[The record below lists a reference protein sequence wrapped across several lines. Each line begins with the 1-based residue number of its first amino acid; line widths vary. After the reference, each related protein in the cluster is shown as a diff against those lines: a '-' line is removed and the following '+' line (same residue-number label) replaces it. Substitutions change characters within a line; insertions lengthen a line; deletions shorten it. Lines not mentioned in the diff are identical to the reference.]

1 MAPSEDGGKEI
12 SMRRKQKG
20 ALALSVIL
28 ASSLSAPSIAM
39 AADTT
44 TLETNQIEVS
54 AEANTAAAEQPE
66 APASNE
72 QPAAAAPSEQPAAS
86 ASSEQPAAAAPSEQ
100 PATPVSN
107 LASNQQAGDHSAGN
121 ADANDLG
128 SSAKSGVDAD
138 SSDTSTVSESA
149 ENDALSSEQSQ
160 EAENNAGEE
169 LKDQQKEAHK
179 SFKEPPVDQKTTA
192 PNKVDEVVRDD
203 NKQGT
208 DISIKANMT
217 VPFFGNW
224 SLADSTASI
233 KHEDANNDKKT
244 LGDVS
249 VDFKNTALGDVN
261 AGDLVVKGDMSM
273 EEDTAKDAAHNVEKD
288 LKYDIKSDL
297 DVSAI
302 HTAIEKSES
311 MLNEKI
317 KFLLGNDA
325 AKSTYVNH
333 LETGLRSTF
342 VFGSGLNGEFYVPV
356 SLEDA
361 QAHYILSSA
370 DDHPLIYRI
379 NYANS
384 KFAKEKV
391 IIIMDLDLTHVN
403 EQKNS
408 YGTPKN
414 GHKELYGEKGVMENF
429 NHKDDEYD
437 PPSGN
442 STYDTSTFGNFK
454 QLITSSAQKI
464 SLLLKDVM
472 FHSAT
477 GNRATTENDTETR
490 TTTEGSIEGTLVGY
504 MKADVGHSHV
514 KGNVSYVWGAMQ
526 EADGKDVNA
535 TGDHENHVMLSVS
548 FTETTPKNIPSTPDS
563 PSTPDTPSTLDTPT
577 TPEKPSTPSVK
588 KPSTTH
594 KKVTQTTNVVT
605 ESKMP
610 ESPATGDTS
619 NLYLWFLSMI
629 ASFGVCVTGMIHLG
643 KKKSSRFH
651 D

>member
-1 MAPSEDGGKEI
+1 
-12 SMRRKQKG
+12 MRRKQKG

-54 AEANTAAAEQPE
+54 AEANTAAAEQPAAPVTDE
-66 APASNE
+66 QPAAPASNE
-72 QPAAAAPSEQPAAS
+72 QPAALVTNEQPAAP
-86 ASSEQPAAAAPSEQ
+86 ASSEQPAA
-100 PATPVSN
+100 PVSEP
-107 LASNQQAGDHSAGN
+107 ASNYQAVDSSTETAG
-121 ADANDLG
+121 ANDPE
-128 SSAKSGVDAD
+128 SSAKSSADVDN
-138 SSDTSTVSESA
+138 SDASNSSESA
-149 ENDALSSEQSQ
+149 ERDSFSSEQSQ
-160 EAENNAGEE
+160 EAGDNAGEVQ
-169 LKDQQKEAHK
+169 KAPQQETQKGIE
-179 SFKEPPVDQKTTA
+179 EPAVDPATTV
-192 PNKVDEVVRDD
+192 PNNVDEVVPREKND
-203 NKQGT
+203 KQGT
-208 DISIKANMT
+208 DITYKANT
-217 VPFFGNW
+217 TFLGWNI
-224 SLADSTASI
+224 SLADSTTTI
-233 KHEDANNDKKT
+233 TPEHVNNGKT
-244 LGDVS
+244 LGEVS
-249 VDFKNTALGDVN
+249 DDFQGTDFEKVK
-261 AGDLVVKGDMSM
+261 AGDLVVKGDMSIKG
-273 EEDTAKDAAHNVEKD
+273 DTAKDAAHDVEKD
-288 LKYDIKSDL
+288 SKYDVKADL

-504 MKADVGHSHV
+504 MKADVGHNRV

-526 EADGKDVNA
+526 EADGRDVNA

-643 KKKSSRFH
+643 KKKSSWFH

>member
-1 MAPSEDGGKEI
+1 
-12 SMRRKQKG
+12 MRKKQKG

-72 QPAAAAPSEQPAAS
+72 QPTAS
-86 ASSEQPAAAAPSEQ
+86 APSEQPAAAAPSEQ
-100 PATPVSN
+100 PAAPASSEQPAAPVSEP
-107 LASNQQAGDHSAGN
+107 ASNYQAVDSSTETAG
-121 ADANDLG
+121 ANDPE
-128 SSAKSGVDAD
+128 SSAKSSADVDN
-138 SSDTSTVSESA
+138 SDASNSSESA
-149 ENDALSSEQSQ
+149 ERDSFSSEQSQ
-160 EAENNAGEE
+160 EAGDNAGEVQ
-169 LKDQQKEAHK
+169 KAPQQETQKGIE
-179 SFKEPPVDQKTTA
+179 EPAVDPATTV
-192 PNKVDEVVRDD
+192 PNNVDEVVPREKND
-203 NKQGT
+203 KQGT
-208 DISIKANMT
+208 DITYKANT
-217 VPFFGNW
+217 TFLGWNI
-224 SLADSTASI
+224 SLADSTTTI
-233 KHEDANNDKKT
+233 TPEHVNNGKT
-244 LGDVS
+244 LGEVS
-249 VDFKNTALGDVN
+249 DDFQGTDFEKVK
-261 AGDLVVKGDMSM
+261 AGDLVVKGDMSIKG
-273 EEDTAKDAAHNVEKD
+273 DTAKDAAHDVEKD
-288 LKYDIKSDL
+288 SKYDVKADL

-302 HTAIEKSES
+302 HTAIGNSVS
-311 MLNEKI
+311 MLGKQ
-317 KFLLGNDA
+317 FGGADA
-325 AKSTYVNH
+325 AQAVYVNG

-342 VFGSGLNGEFYVPV
+342 KFGNGLNGEFYVPV

-370 DDHPLIYRI
+370 DGSPMIFRI

-384 KFAKEKV
+384 RFYKGEV
-391 IIIMDLDLTHVN
+391 IILMDLDLTQMGEREN
-403 EQKNS
+403 TYSSPQK
-408 YGTPKN
+408 
-414 GHKELYGEKGVMENF
+414 GHDKLYGENGVKENF
-429 NHKDDEYD
+429 NHEGAEY
-437 PPSGN
+437 GL
-442 STYDTSTFGNFK
+442 TYDTSTFGNLK
-454 QLITSSAQKI
+454 TLIKSSAQKI

-477 GNRATTENDTETR
+477 GNSTTTENDTETR

-504 MKADVGHSHV
+504 MKADVGHNRV

-526 EADGKDVNA
+526 EADGRDVNA

-548 FTETTPKNIPSTPDS
+548 LTETTPKNIPSTPDS
-563 PSTPDTPSTLDTPT
+563 PSTPDTPSTPDSPSTPDTSSTLDTPT

-629 ASFGVCVTGMIHLG
+629 ASFGVCVTSLIHFG
-643 KKKSSRFH
+643 RKKSSRFH